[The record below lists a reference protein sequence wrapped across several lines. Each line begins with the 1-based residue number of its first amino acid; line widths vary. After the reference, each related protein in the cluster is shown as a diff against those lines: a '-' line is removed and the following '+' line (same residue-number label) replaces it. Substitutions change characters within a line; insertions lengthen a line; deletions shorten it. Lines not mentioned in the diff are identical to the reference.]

1 VAQDYRK
8 FLSPQFLSKLSRMEM
23 KARLVVEGFLIGLH
37 RSPYHGFSVEF
48 AEHRQY
54 MPGDPIRDIDWKVYA
69 KTDRY
74 YIKEYEEE
82 TNLKAYILLDA
93 SASMGYSSNGV
104 SKLEYGSYLSAALGY
119 LMLKQ
124 KDAVGLAIFDEG
136 MRSYLPPRSAR
147 SHLHDLL
154 KDLVRVKPS
163 RTTQVSSTFHQMAER
178 IKRRGLVVIIS
189 DLFSEPEDILMGLKH
204 FRYKKNEVIVFH
216 ILDPMEKSF
225 AYQREA
231 IFVDMET
238 REEVLTQ
245 PWQIRGE
252 YQREI
257 RDLVQLYKT
266 HCGESRIEYVSMDTS
281 VPLDYALFAYLQ
293 KRKRLF

>member
-1 VAQDYRK
+1 MAQDYRK

-93 SASMGYSSNGV
+93 SASMGYSSDGV
-104 SKLEYGSYLSAALGY
+104 SKLEYGSYLAAALGY

-163 RTTQVSSTFHQMAER
+163 HTTQVSSTFHQMAER

-204 FRYKKNEVIVFH
+204 FRYQKNEVIVFH

>member
-1 VAQDYRK
+1 MAQDYRK

-54 MPGDPIRDIDWKVYA
+54 MPGDPIRNIDWKVYA

-93 SASMGYSSNGV
+93 SASMGYSSNKV
-104 SKLEYGSYLSAALGY
+104 TKLEYGSYLAAALGY

-124 KDAVGLAIFDEG
+124 KDAVGLAVFDEG

-154 KDLVRVKPS
+154 KELVRLEPS
-163 RTTQVSSTFHQMAER
+163 RATQVSSTFHQLAER
-178 IKRRGLVVIIS
+178 IKRRGLVLIIS

-225 AYQREA
+225 AYRREA

-238 REEVLTQ
+238 GEEILTQ

-252 YQREI
+252 YQGQI

-266 HCGESRIEYVSMDTS
+266 HCGESRIEYVAMDTS
-281 VPLDYALFAYLQ
+281 IPLDYALFAYLQ
-293 KRKRLF
+293 KRKHLF

>member
-1 VAQDYRK
+1 MAQDYRK
-8 FLSPQFLSKLSRMEM
+8 FLSPQFLSQLSKMEM
-23 KARLVVEGFLIGLH
+23 KARFVVEGFLIGLH

-93 SASMGYSSNGV
+93 SASMGYRSNGIT
-104 SKLEYGSYLSAALGY
+104 KLEYGSYLAAALGY

-154 KDLVRVKPS
+154 KELVKLKPS
-163 RTTQVSSTFHQMAER
+163 HTTQVSSTFHQLAER
-178 IKRRGLVVIIS
+178 IRRRGLVVIIS

-225 AYQREA
+225 TYQREA

-238 REEVLTQ
+238 GEEILTQ
-245 PWQIRGE
+245 PWQIRKN
-252 YQREI
+252 YQEQI
-257 RDLVQLYKT
+257 RDLVQLYKAK
-266 HCGESRIEYVSMDTS
+266 CGEGKIEYVAMDTS

-293 KRKRLF
+293 KRKHLF

>member
-1 VAQDYRK
+1 MAQDYRK

-93 SASMGYSSNGV
+93 SASMGYSSNEV
-104 SKLEYGSYLSAALGY
+104 SKLEYGSYLAAALGY

>member
-1 VAQDYRK
+1 MAQDYRK
-8 FLSPQFLSKLSRMEM
+8 FLSPQLLSKLSKMEM
-23 KARLVVEGFLIGLH
+23 KARFVVEGFLIGLH

-82 TNLKAYILLDA
+82 TNLRAYILLDA
-93 SASMGYSSNGV
+93 SASMGYRSNGIT
-104 SKLEYGSYLSAALGY
+104 KLEYGSYLAAALSY

-124 KDAVGLAIFDEG
+124 KDAVGLTVFDEG

-154 KDLVRVKPS
+154 KELVRLEPS
-163 RTTQVSSTFHQMAER
+163 HTTHVSSTFHQLAER
-178 IKRRGLVVIIS
+178 IKRRGLVLIIS

-238 REEVLTQ
+238 GEEILTQ

-252 YQREI
+252 YQGQI

-266 HCGESRIEYVSMDTS
+266 QCGESRIEYVSLDTS

-293 KRKRLF
+293 KRKHLF

>member
-93 SASMGYSSNGV
+93 SASMGYSSNEV
-104 SKLEYGSYLSAALGY
+104 SKLEYGSYLAAALGY

-178 IKRRGLVVIIS
+178 IKRKGLVVIIS

-238 REEVLTQ
+238 SEEVLTQ

>member
-1 VAQDYRK
+1 MAQDYRK

-93 SASMGYSSNGV
+93 SASMGYSSNEV

-204 FRYKKNEVIVFH
+204 FRYKRNEVIVFH

-238 REEVLTQ
+238 SEEVLTQ

>member
-1 VAQDYRK
+1 MAQDYRK

-93 SASMGYSSNGV
+93 SASMGYNSNGV
-104 SKLEYGSYLSAALGY
+104 SKLEYGSYLAAALGY

-178 IKRRGLVVIIS
+178 IKRKGLVVIIS

-238 REEVLTQ
+238 KEEVLTQ

-257 RDLVQLYKT
+257 RDLVQLYKN

>member
-1 VAQDYRK
+1 
-8 FLSPQFLSKLSRMEM
+8 
-23 KARLVVEGFLIGLH
+23 
-37 RSPYHGFSVEF
+37 
-48 AEHRQY
+48 
-54 MPGDPIRDIDWKVYA
+54 
-69 KTDRY
+69 
-74 YIKEYEEE
+74 
-82 TNLKAYILLDA
+82 
-93 SASMGYSSNGV
+93 
-104 SKLEYGSYLSAALGY
+104 
-119 LMLKQ
+119 
-124 KDAVGLAIFDEG
+124 
-136 MRSYLPPRSAR
+136 
-147 SHLHDLL
+147 
-154 KDLVRVKPS
+154 VRVKPS

-178 IKRRGLVVIIS
+178 IKRKGLVVIIS

-238 REEVLTQ
+238 SEEVLTQ

>member
-1 VAQDYRK
+1 MAQDYRK
-8 FLSPQFLSKLSRMEM
+8 FLSPQFLSRLSKMEI
-23 KARLVVEGFLIGLH
+23 KARFVVEGFLIGLH

-54 MPGDPIRDIDWKVYA
+54 MPGDPIKDIDWKAYA

-82 TNLKAYILLDA
+82 TNLRAYILLDA
-93 SASMGYSSNGV
+93 SASMGYRSNGIT
-104 SKLEYGSYLSAALGY
+104 KLEYGSYLAAALSY

-124 KDAVGLAIFDEG
+124 KDAVGLAVFDEG

-154 KDLVRVKPS
+154 KELVRLEPS
-163 RTTQVSSTFHQMAER
+163 HATQVSSTFHQLAER
-178 IKRRGLVVIIS
+178 IKRRGLVLIIS

-238 REEVLTQ
+238 GEEILTQ

-252 YQREI
+252 YQGQI

-266 HCGESRIEYVSMDTS
+266 QCGESRIEYVSLDTS
-281 VPLDYALFAYLQ
+281 IPLDYALFAYLQ
-293 KRKRLF
+293 KRKHLF